1 MSSMSYRRQ
10 RLFNFLLIIV
20 VFVAAALYARP
31 GGPDFNLKK
40 WHRELRL
47 HKGLDLV
54 GGAQLVY
61 QLQNNSGQSDTE
73 AVDQVVEVMRLR
85 VDALGVSEPV
95 IQKAVIGTSPAI
107 IVELPGIA
115 DPATARATIGDTA
128 QLTFQTI
135 SGGVV
140 VTGKDVKKAS
150 VVFDP
155 TTQKPQVQLQFNPEG
170 TAAFA
175 QATAAN
181 IGQPILIVLD
191 TRVISAPTVQ
201 TAITDGN
208 AVITGIGDGAPS
220 RTAAIAEVTKLA
232 RQINSGAL
240 PVPVKL
246 VQERSVGATLG
257 QDTVRNSI
265 FAGIIGFTVIMLLMV
280 VLYGWAGVVTSFT
293 LIIYGL
299 LMVLLIQ
306 AIPITVT
313 LAGIAGFIL
322 SLGVTVDAN
331 VLIYERVREEL
342 RQGVEMHQ
350 ALRHGFNKAWDSI
363 RDANLSSVITAS
375 ILFWF
380 GTGPIRGFAVI
391 LILGVAVGIF
401 CAVTLNRIIM
411 EYLSITRFASKLVR
425 P

>member
-1 MSSMSYRRQ
+1 MNYRQQ
-10 RLFNFLLIIV
+10 RLVNFMLVIV
-20 VFVAAALYARP
+20 VFVAAFIYAKP
-31 GGPDFNLKK
+31 GGPDFTVGK
-40 WHRELRL
+40 WQRELRL

-61 QLQNNSGQSDTE
+61 QLQNTSGQSDTE
-73 AVDQVVEVMRLR
+73 ALDQVVEVMRLR

-95 IQKAVIGTSPAI
+95 IQKATIGTDPAVI
-107 IVELPGIA
+107 IELPGIA
-115 DPATARATIGDTA
+115 DPATARATIGETA
-128 QLTFQTI
+128 QLAFVTT
-135 SGGVV
+135 SGETVV
-140 VTGKDVKKAS
+140 SGSDVKKAS
-150 VVFDP
+150 VGFNQ
-155 TTQKPQVQLQFNPEG
+155 TTNEPEVQLQFNDSG

-181 IGQPILIVLD
+181 IGQPIFIVLD
-191 TRVISAPTVQ
+191 TTVISAPTVQ
-201 TAITDGN
+201 NAITDGN
-208 AVITGIGDGAPS
+208 AIITGIGTNATS
-220 RTAAIAEVTKLA
+220 RAAAIAEVTKLA

-257 QDTVRNSI
+257 QDIVRNSI
-265 FAGIIGFTVIMLLMV
+265 FAGAVGFVVIMLFMII
-280 VLYGWAGVVTSFT
+280 LYGLAGVVTSFT
-293 LIIYGL
+293 LVLYGL
-299 LMVLLIQ
+299 FMAILIQ

-342 RQGVEMHQ
+342 RHGTDMRH
-350 ALRHGFNKAWDSI
+350 ALRNGFTKAWDSI
-363 RDANLSSVITAS
+363 RDANLSSVITAL

-391 LILGVAVGIF
+391 LLLGVAVGIY

-411 EYLSITRFASKLVR
+411 DYLSVTRIADKLIR

>member
-1 MSSMSYRRQ
+1 MSYRQ
-10 RLFNFLLIIV
+10 KRLINFLLVII
-20 VFVAAALYARP
+20 VFVAAAVYARP
-31 GGPDFNLKK
+31 GGPDFKLGK
-40 WHRELRL
+40 WQREIRL

-61 QLQNNSGQSDTE
+61 QLQNSSGQSDAE
-73 AVDQVVEVMRLR
+73 ALDQVVEVMRLR

-95 IQKAVIGTSPAI
+95 IAKAIIGTSPAI
-107 IVELPGIA
+107 IIELPGIA

-135 SGGVV
+135 DGVV
-140 VTGKDVKKAS
+140 AVSGKDVKQAS
-150 VVFDP
+150 VSFDQ
-155 TTQKPQVQLQFNPEG
+155 TTQAPQVQLQFNPEG

-191 TRVISAPTVQ
+191 NRIISAPTVQ

-220 RTAAIAEVTKLA
+220 RTAAITEVTKLA

-257 QDTVRNSI
+257 QSTVRNSI
-265 FAGIIGFTVIMLLMV
+265 FAGAIGFGVIMALMII
-280 VLYGWAGVVTSFT
+280 LYGWAGVVTSFT
-293 LIIYGL
+293 LVIYGL

-313 LAGIAGFIL
+313 LAGIAGLIL

-331 VLIYERVREEL
+331 VLIYERVKEEL
-342 RQGVEMHQ
+342 RHGIEMRQ
-350 ALRHGFNKAWDSI
+350 ALRHGFTKAWNSI

-411 EYLSITRFASKLVR
+411 EYLSVTKFANKLVR

>member
-1 MSSMSYRRQ
+1 MHRRK
-10 RLFNFLLIIV
+10 RLFNFLLVIV
-20 VFVAAALYARP
+20 LFVAAAAYARP

-40 WHRELRL
+40 IHRELRL

-61 QLQNNSGQSDTE
+61 QLQNTSGQSDTE
-73 AVDQVVEVMRLR
+73 ALDQVVEVMRLR

-95 IQKAVIGTSPAI
+95 IQKATIGTDPAI
-107 IVELPGIA
+107 IVELPGIS

-135 SGGVV
+135 QGETVI
-140 VTGKDVKKAS
+140 TGKDVKKAT
-150 VVFDP
+150 VIFDQ
-155 TTQKPQVQLQFNPEG
+155 TTQEPQVQLQFNPEG

-175 QATAAN
+175 KATAAN

-191 TRVISAPTVQ
+191 NQIISYPTVQ
-201 TAITDGN
+201 AAITDGN
-208 AVITGIGDGAPS
+208 AVITGIGKSAPN
-220 RTAAIAEVTKLA
+220 RTAAISEVTKLT

-246 VQERSVGATLG
+246 VQERTVGATLG
-257 QDTVRNSI
+257 QNTVRNSI
-265 FAGIIGFTVIMLLMV
+265 FAGTIGFIVIMLLMII
-280 VLYGWAGVVTSFT
+280 LYGWAGVVTSFT
-293 LIIYGL
+293 LVIYGL

-313 LAGIAGFIL
+313 LAGIAGLIL

-342 RQGVEMHQ
+342 RHGAEIRL
-350 ALRHGFNKAWDSI
+350 ALRHGFTKAWDSI
-363 RDANLSSVITAS
+363 RDANLSSVITAV

-391 LILGVAVGIF
+391 LILGVIVGIY

-411 EYLSITRFASKLVR
+411 EYLSVTKIAGKLVR